1 MPTSRK
7 TPFLSEIA
15 QGERI
20 PANKLAFFQ
29 ERLRNRLFDY
39 VLKKFLEQDG
49 LTKAELAR
57 RIGQSPERITRL
69 LGAPGNW
76 TLDTVSDLLLGIA
89 AEELEPQSISVLDR
103 PRRNS
108 IQPEWIRHDWHKQ
121 GSTVYAAESAHYTT
135 NVGQTKKTSVGLA
148 VPAE

>member
-1 MPTSRK
+1 MTTSRK
-7 TPFLSEIA
+7 ASFLSEIA
-15 QGERI
+15 EGERI

-39 VLKKFLEQDG
+39 VLKKFLEQKG

-103 PRRNS
+103 PPRNLT
-108 IQPEWIRHDWHKQ
+108 QAEWIRGDWHRQ
-121 GSTVYAAESAHYTT
+121 SSTVDAAESRHYRT
-135 NVGQTKKTSVGLA
+135 NGEPQTTSVGLA
-148 VPAE
+148 IPTG